1 MMTTAA
7 VLKFEDCI
15 IIIIIMIV
23 IIVIIFYK
31 QDLRFI
37 QH

>member
-7 VLKFEDCI
+7 AIKFENCI
-15 IIIIIMIV
+15 IIIIIII

-31 QDLRFI
+31 PDLRFI
-37 QH
+37 QQ